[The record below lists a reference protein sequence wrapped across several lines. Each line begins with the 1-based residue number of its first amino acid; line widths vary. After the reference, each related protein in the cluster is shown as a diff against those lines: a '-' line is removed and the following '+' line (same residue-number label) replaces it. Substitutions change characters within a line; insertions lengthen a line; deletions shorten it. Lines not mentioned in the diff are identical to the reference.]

1 MRCQMKPIYSRRT
14 LELGLIGLCIYLLFS
29 PLSAQAGGDSKTGE
43 ISWFFLCVGLLGG
56 LSLFLYGMERMS
68 DALKNVAGEKMKDIL
83 AMLSNNRIMG
93 LITGAVVTAVIQSS
107 SVTTVMLV
115 GFVTAGL
122 MSLSQTIGIIMG
134 SNIGTTITAQIVA
147 FKVTKYALLL
157 VAIGFGMLFVSKK
170 EKIQQ
175 YGYMIMGLGM
185 IFFGMGVMS
194 DAMKPLRTYQPFLDL
209 MTQMSNPILGILVA
223 AAFTALIQSSSATTG
238 VVIVLAMQ
246 GLISLKA
253 GIALSFGANIGTCVT
268 AFLASIGKP
277 REAVRVSMVHVLFNV
292 VGVLIFL
299 PFIGPFAKFVVSI
312 SPSPAEGLT
321 GLQAAASVLPR
332 QVANAHTIFN
342 LTCAIVFLPFVS
354 YFAKIVYRLVPDKPI
369 EEVEEL
375 QPKYLNEMLFNTPS
389 LALDAARHEI
399 DRMGK
404 RVDLMN
410 TAMMP
415 AVLTGNKES
424 LQKVREMDEEVDIL
438 YKHIVNFLAKVS
450 QLQLN
455 EYKTDKMVK
464 LMGAVNDLENIGDLI
479 EVNMM
484 DLGQKRIEKG
494 IKISESTQKVINTL
508 HVVVSDALKA
518 AVRSVVEEDKAYAMR
533 VISMKADMN
542 RLVEKAGLHQA
553 ERLVSEDSGK
563 FEAYSV
569 EMDIIEKLKRIYYHS
584 KRIAKSVVEVEI
596 EEEKKDI
603 LKAA

>member
-1 MRCQMKPIYSRRT
+1 MKSIDSRRT
-14 LELGLIGLCIYLLFS
+14 LLLGLIGLFFLMLLS
-29 PLSAQAGGDSKTGE
+29 PLPAQAGSASESKE
-43 ISWFFLCVGLLGG
+43 ISWFFLVVGLLGG

-83 AMLSNNRIMG
+83 GMLSNNRFMG
-93 LITGAVVTAVIQSS
+93 MITGAIVTAVIQSS

-157 VAIGFGMLFVSKK
+157 VVIGFGMLFTSKK

-194 DAMKPLRTYQPFLDL
+194 DAMKPLRAYQPFLDL
-209 MTQMSNPILGILVA
+209 MTQMSNPVLGILVA
-223 AAFTALIQSSSATTG
+223 ALFTALVQSSSATTG
-238 VVIVLAMQ
+238 VILVLAMQ
-246 GLISLKA
+246 GLISLQA

-277 REAVRVSMVHVLFNV
+277 REALRVSIVHVLFNV
-292 VGVLIFL
+292 VGVLIFT
-299 PFIGPFAKFVVSI
+299 PFIGPFSKFVVSI

-332 QVANAHTIFN
+332 QVANAHTLFN
-342 LTCAIVFLPFVS
+342 VTCALVFLPLVT
-354 YFAKIVYRLVPDKPI
+354 YFARIVFWLVPDKPLA
-369 EEVEEL
+369 EVKEI
-375 QPKYLNEMLFNTPS
+375 QPKYLSDLLLHTPS

-399 DRMGK
+399 KRMGK

-410 TAMMP
+410 SAMMP

-424 LQKVREMDEEVDIL
+424 LLAVREMYEEVDVL
-438 YKHIVNFLAKVS
+438 HKHLVTYLANVS
-450 QLQLN
+450 KLKLN
-455 EYKTDKMVK
+455 EYQTQKMIR
-464 LMGAVNDLENIGDLI
+464 LMDAVNDLDHIGDLI
-479 EVNMM
+479 EVNMVG
-484 DLGQKRIEKG
+484 LGERRIEKG
-494 IKISESTQKVINTL
+494 FKISEATQKVINTV
-508 HVVVSDALKA
+508 HNVVSDALKA
-518 AVRSVVEEDKAYAMR
+518 AVRAVVEEDNDFAVR
-533 VISMKADMN
+533 VISMKSDMN
-542 RLVEKAGLHQA
+542 RLVEQADLHQA
-553 ERLVSEDSGK
+553 KRLVSEDSGK

-569 EMDIIEKLKRIYYHS
+569 EVDIIEKLKRIYYHA
-584 KRIAKSVVEVEI
+584 KRMAKTVVEI
-596 EEEKKDI
+596 EEGKGAMEE
-603 LKAA
+603 AA

>member
-1 MRCQMKPIYSRRT
+1 MKPTGSRHIF
-14 LELGLIGLCIYLLFS
+14 ELGLIGVCIFLFAPGPALAETAS
-29 PLSAQAGGDSKTGE
+29 EAAE
-43 ISWFFLCVGLLGG
+43 INWFFLGVGLLGG

-93 LITGAVVTAVIQSS
+93 MITGAIVTAVIQSS

-115 GFVTAGL
+115 GFVTANL
-122 MSLSQTIGIIMG
+122 MSLSQTIGVILG

-157 VAIGFGMLFVSKK
+157 MAVGFGMLFSSKK

-194 DAMKPLRTYQPFLDL
+194 DAMRPLRTYQPFLDL
-209 MTQMSNPILGILVA
+209 MTQMSNPVWGILVA
-223 AAFTALIQSSSATTG
+223 AIFTALIQSSSATTG

-246 GLISLKA
+246 GLITLQA

-277 REAVRVSMVHVLFNV
+277 REALRVSIVHVLFNV

-299 PFIGPFAKFVVSI
+299 PFIGPFAKFVVTI

-321 GLQAAASVLPR
+321 GLQAAAAVLPR

-342 LTCAIVFLPFVS
+342 ATCAIIFLPLVT
-354 YFAKIVYRLVPDKPI
+354 YFARIVYRLVPDKPLP
-369 EEVEEL
+369 EVEEI
-375 QPKYLNEMLFNTPS
+375 QPKYLSDMLLHTPS

-399 DRMGK
+399 KRMAK

-415 AVLTGNKES
+415 AVLTGSKES
-424 LQKVREMDEEVDIL
+424 LQAVREMDEEVDVL
-438 YKHIVNFLAKVS
+438 YKHIVNYLASVS
-450 QLQLN
+450 KLQLN
-455 EYKTDKMVK
+455 EYQTQKMLK
-464 LMGAVNDLENIGDLI
+464 LMGAVNDLEHIGDVI
-479 EVNMM
+479 EVNLV
-484 DLGQKRIEKG
+484 DLGEQRIKQG
-494 IKISESTQKVINTL
+494 FKISSATQKVINTV
-508 HVVVSDALKA
+508 HHVVSDGLKA
-518 AVRSVVEEDKAYAMR
+518 AVRAVVDEDKDFAMR
-533 VISMKADMN
+533 AISMKADMN
-542 RLVEKAGLHQA
+542 RLVEQAELHQA
-553 ERLVSEDSGK
+553 QRLVSEDSGK

-569 EMDIIEKLKRIYYHS
+569 EVDIIEKLKRIYYHA
-584 KRIAKSVVEVEI
+584 KRMAKTVAASEVDEAVVAE
-596 EEEKKDI
+596 
-603 LKAA
+603 AA

>member
-1 MRCQMKPIYSRRT
+1 MRCQMKPIYSRRI
-14 LELGLIGLCIYLLFS
+14 LELGLIGLCVYFLIS
-29 PLSAQAGGDSKTGE
+29 PLSAQADGDSKTGE
-43 ISWFFLCVGLLGG
+43 VSWFFLCVGLFGG

-93 LITGAVVTAVIQSS
+93 LITGAIVTAVIQSS

-115 GFVTAGL
+115 GFVSAGL

-185 IFFGMGVMS
+185 IFFGMAVMS

-209 MTQMSNPILGILVA
+209 MAQMSNPILGILVA

-246 GLISLKA
+246 GLISLEA

-268 AFLASIGKP
+268 AFFASIGKP

-292 VGVLIFL
+292 AGVLIFL
-299 PFIGPFAKFVVSI
+299 PIIGPFAKFVVSI

-342 LTCAIVFLPFVS
+342 LTCAIIFLPFVS

-399 DRMGK
+399 GRMGK

-410 TAMMP
+410 SAMMP

-424 LQKVREMDEEVDIL
+424 LLKVREMYEEVDVL
-438 YKHIVNFLAKVS
+438 HKHLSTYLARIS
-450 QLQLN
+450 QLKLN
-455 EYKTDKMVK
+455 EYQTKKMVK
-464 LMGAVNDLENIGDLI
+464 LMEAINDLDHIGDLI
-479 EVNMM
+479 EVNMVE
-484 DLGQKRIEKG
+484 LGLRRVEKG
-494 IKISESTQKVINTL
+494 FKISEATQKVINTL
-508 HVVVSDALKA
+508 HMVVSDALKA
-518 AVRSVVEEDKAYAMR
+518 AVRAVVEEEPDLAAR
-533 VISMKADMN
+533 VITMKEDMN
-542 RLVEKAGLHQA
+542 RLMEQAELHQTQ
-553 ERLVSEDSGK
+553 RLVCEDSGK

-569 EMDIIEKLKRIYYHS
+569 EVDIIEKLKRIYYHS
-584 KRIAKSVVEVEI
+584 KRMAKTVI
-596 EEEKKDI
+596 ELEDKEADI

>member
-1 MRCQMKPIYSRRT
+1 MKTVDSRRVFF
-14 LELGLIGLCIYLLFS
+14 LGFIGLSILMLLS
-29 PLSAQAGGDSKTGE
+29 PLPAQAAADSETNE
-43 ISWFFLCVGLLGG
+43 ISWFFLAVGLLGG
-56 LSLFLYGMERMS
+56 MSLFLYGMEKMS

-83 AMLSNNRIMG
+83 GMLSNNRFMG
-93 LITGAVVTAVIQSS
+93 MITGAVVTAVIQSS

-157 VAIGFGMLFVSKK
+157 VAIGFGMLFTSKK

-194 DAMKPLRTYQPFLDL
+194 GAMKPLRTYQPFLDM
-209 MTQMSNPILGILVA
+209 MTQMSNPVLGILVA
-223 AAFTALIQSSSATTG
+223 ALFTALIQSSSATTG

-268 AFLASIGKP
+268 ALLASIGKP
-277 REAVRVSMVHVLFNV
+277 REALRVSIVHVLFNV
-292 VGVLIFL
+292 TGVLIFL
-299 PFIGPFAKFVVSI
+299 PFIGPFVRFVVSI

-342 LTCAIVFLPFVS
+342 ATCGLIFLPFVT
-354 YFAKIVYRLVPDKPI
+354 YFSRIVYRLVPDKPMQ
-369 EEVEEL
+369 EVDEI
-375 QPKYLNEMLFNTPS
+375 QPKYLSDMLFETPS

-399 DRMGK
+399 KRMGK
-404 RVDLMN
+404 RVNLMN
-410 TAMMP
+410 SAMMP
-415 AVLTGNKES
+415 AVLNGNKEA
-424 LQKVREMDEEVDIL
+424 LLAIREMYEEIDIL
-438 YKHIVNFLAKVS
+438 HKHLVTYLAKVS
-450 QLQLN
+450 QLKLN
-455 EYKTDKMVK
+455 ESQNNQFIN
-464 LMGAVNDLENIGDLI
+464 LMTAVNNLDYVGDLI
-479 EVNMM
+479 EVNMV
-484 DLGQKRIEKG
+484 DLGIRRVTQG
-494 IKISESTQKVINTL
+494 FKISEPTQKVLDTL

-518 AVRSVVEEDKAYAMR
+518 AMRAVVEFDEDFANR
-533 VISMKADMN
+533 VLIMQKDVN
-542 RLVEKAGLHQA
+542 RLVEKANLHQA
-553 ERLVSEDSGK
+553 QRILSEDSGK

-569 EMDIIEKLKRIYYHS
+569 EVDIIEKLKRIYYYS
-584 KRIAKSVVEVEI
+584 MQMAKTVVEVE
-596 EEEKKDI
+596 EK
-603 LKAA
+603 

>member
-1 MRCQMKPIYSRRT
+1 MKTVDSRRVFF
-14 LELGLIGLCIYLLFS
+14 LGFIGLSILMLLS
-29 PLSAQAGGDSKTGE
+29 PLPAQAAADSETNE
-43 ISWFFLCVGLLGG
+43 ISWFFLAVGLLGG
-56 LSLFLYGMERMS
+56 MSLFLYGMEKMS

-83 AMLSNNRIMG
+83 GMLSNNRFMG
-93 LITGAVVTAVIQSS
+93 MITGAVVTAVIQSS

-157 VAIGFGMLFVSKK
+157 VAIGFGMLFTSKK

-194 DAMKPLRTYQPFLDL
+194 GAMKPLRTYQPFLEM
-209 MTQMSNPILGILVA
+209 MTQMSNPVLGILVA
-223 AAFTALIQSSSATTG
+223 ALFTALIQSSSATTG

-268 AFLASIGKP
+268 ALLASIGKP
-277 REAVRVSMVHVLFNV
+277 REALRVSIVHVLFNV
-292 VGVLIFL
+292 TGVLIFL
-299 PFIGPFAKFVVSI
+299 PFIGPFVRFVVSI

-342 LTCAIVFLPFVS
+342 ATCGLIFLPFVT
-354 YFAKIVYRLVPDKPI
+354 YFSRIVYRLVPDKPMQ
-369 EEVEEL
+369 EVDEI
-375 QPKYLNEMLFNTPS
+375 QPKYLSDMLFETPS

-399 DRMGK
+399 KRMGK
-404 RVDLMN
+404 RVNLMN
-410 TAMMP
+410 SAMMP
-415 AVLTGNKES
+415 AVLNGNKEA
-424 LQKVREMDEEVDIL
+424 LLAIREMYEEIDIL
-438 YKHIVNFLAKVS
+438 HKHLVTYLAKVS
-450 QLQLN
+450 QLKLN
-455 EYKTDKMVK
+455 ESQNNQFIN
-464 LMGAVNDLENIGDLI
+464 LMTAVNNLDYVGDLI
-479 EVNMM
+479 EVNMV
-484 DLGQKRIEKG
+484 DLGIRRVTQG
-494 IKISESTQKVINTL
+494 FKISEPTQKVLDTL

-518 AVRSVVEEDKAYAMR
+518 AMRAVVEFDEDFANR
-533 VISMKADMN
+533 VLIMQKDVN
-542 RLVEKAGLHQA
+542 RLVEKANLHQA
-553 ERLVSEDSGK
+553 QRILSEDSGK

-569 EMDIIEKLKRIYYHS
+569 EVDIIEKLKRIYYYS
-584 KRIAKSVVEVEI
+584 MQMAKTVVEVE
-596 EEEKKDI
+596 EK
-603 LKAA
+603 

>member
-1 MRCQMKPIYSRRT
+1 MRSRNFCYT
-14 LELGLIGLCIYLLFS
+14 LLLGVIGLCFLMVLS
-29 PLSAQAGGDSKTGE
+29 PSSGQAGAASESKE
-43 ISWFFLCVGLLGG
+43 ISWFFLVVGLLGG

-83 AMLSNNRIMG
+83 GMLSNNRIMG
-93 LITGAVVTAVIQSS
+93 MITGAIVTAVIQSS

-122 MSLSQTIGIIMG
+122 MSLSQTIGVIMG

-157 VAIGFGMLFVSKK
+157 VAIGFGMLFSSKK

-194 DAMKPLRTYQPFLDL
+194 GAMKPLRTYQPFLDL
-209 MTQMSNPILGILVA
+209 MTQMSNPVWGILVA
-223 AAFTALIQSSSATTG
+223 ALFTALIQSSSATTG
-238 VVIVLAMQ
+238 VIIVLAMQ

-277 REAVRVSMVHVLFNV
+277 REAVRVSIVHVLFNV
-292 VGVLIFL
+292 AGVLIFL
-299 PFIGPFAKFVVSI
+299 PFIGPFSRLVVSI

-342 LTCAIVFLPFVS
+342 ATCAILFLPFVT
-354 YFAKIVYRLVPDKPI
+354 YFARIVYRLVPDKPLP
-369 EEVEEL
+369 EVEEI
-375 QPKYLNEMLFNTPS
+375 QPKYLSDMLLHTPS

-399 DRMGK
+399 KRMGK

-415 AVLTGNKES
+415 AVLTGNKEA
-424 LQKVREMDEEVDIL
+424 LQAVREMDEEVDVL
-438 YKHIVNFLAKVS
+438 YKHIVNYLAEVS
-450 QLQLN
+450 KLKLN
-455 EYKTDKMVK
+455 EYQTQKMIN
-464 LMGAVNDLENIGDLI
+464 LMAAVNDLENLGDVI
-479 EVNMM
+479 EVNLVN
-484 DLGQKRIEKG
+484 LGEKRIKKG
-494 IKISESTQKVINTL
+494 FKISEATQKVINTV
-508 HVVVSDALKA
+508 HVVVSDALKGA
-518 AVRSVVEEDKAYAMR
+518 LRAVVEEDKDFAKR
-533 VISMKADMN
+533 VIEMNEEMDRLAEHAD
-542 RLVEKAGLHQA
+542 LHQA
-553 ERLVSEDSGK
+553 QRLVCEDSGK
-563 FEAYSV
+563 FEAYRV
-569 EMDIIEKLKRIYYHS
+569 EVEILEKLKRIYYYA
-584 KRIAKSVVEVEI
+584 KRMAKTLVEDREEIVVMEAV
-596 EEEKKDI
+596 
-603 LKAA
+603 A